1 MGRLGW
7 VGFGNGLPERG
18 FAEFGKCLNFLA
30 GQISERALWASIMRV
45 DVAQVSSHAPFNR
58 SENQSIFGGIGE

>member
-1 MGRLGW
+1 MARLGW

-30 GQISERALWASIMRV
+30 GQISERAFVGLDHESGCGA
-45 DVAQVSSHAPFNR
+45 
-58 SENQSIFGGIGE
+58 GIKPCAFQ